1 MKQYVC
7 IKEYVTSEG
16 DVAFKKGKI
25 YDLASNGMLY
35 SELVGVKY
43 FLTEQFKK
51 VNFKRHKPV
60 KSFGGK
66 GLFDPHLSTSNA
78 YGIWTGRTITK
89 DVVDRINST
98 YNIVTTNPTNNGVWV
113 DEFTKFT
120 EKEST
125 LKVDGKEVM
134 RIDANGNI
142 VDSVV
147 ESVVKKFQDRSR
159 VGIEKY
165 GTTLAENN
173 SLTTL
178 QWIDEA
184 QAEAMDFCLYLE
196 RLKKQF

>member
-7 IKEYVTSEG
+7 IKDYVTAEG
-16 DVAFKKGKI
+16 EVAFKEGKI
-25 YDLASNGMLY
+25 YDLTSNGMLY
-35 SELVGVKY
+35 SELSGVKY
-43 FLTEQFKK
+43 YLTEQFKK
-51 VNFKRHKPV
+51 VNFKKHKPM
-60 KSFGGK
+60 KSFGGW
-66 GLFDPHLSTSNA
+66 GLFDASDCMP
-78 YGIWTGRTITK
+78 K
-89 DVVDRINST
+89 DNRVWNGKKFTPTVVDRINWT
-98 YNIVTTNPTNNGVWV
+98 ANG
-113 DEFTKFT
+113 T
-120 EKEST
+120 
-125 LKVDGKEVM
+125 EVM

-147 ESVVKKFQDRSR
+147 ESVVKKFKDRSR

-165 GTTLAENN
+165 GTTLAGND

>member
-7 IKEYVTSEG
+7 IKDYVTSEG
-16 DVAFKKGKI
+16 QVAFKKGKI
-25 YDLASNGMLY
+25 YDLTSNGMLY
-35 SELVGVKY
+35 SELVDVKY
-43 FLTEQFKK
+43 YLTEQFKK
-51 VNFKRHKPV
+51 INFKKHKPV

-66 GLFDPHLSTSNA
+66 GLFDSSNCLPKDNA
-78 YGIWTGRTITK
+78 VWKGMTITPL
-89 DVVDRINST
+89 VVDRINWTS
-98 YNIVTTNPTNNGVWV
+98 NG
-113 DEFTKFT
+113 T
-120 EKEST
+120 EM
-125 LKVDGKEVM
+125 LRV
-134 RIDANGNI
+134 DANGNI

-147 ESVVKKFQDRSR
+147 ESVVKKFKDRSR

-165 GTTLAENN
+165 GTTLAGND

>member
-7 IKEYVTSEG
+7 IKDYVTSEG
-16 DVAFKKGKI
+16 QVAFKKGKI
-25 YDLASNGMLY
+25 YDLTSNGMLY
-35 SELVGVKY
+35 SELIGVKY
-43 FLTEQFKK
+43 YLTEQFKK
-51 VNFKRHKPV
+51 VNFKKHKPT

-66 GLFDPHLSTSNA
+66 GLFDSSNCLPKDNA
-78 YGIWTGRTITK
+78 VWKGMTITPL
-89 DVVDRINST
+89 VVDRINWT
-98 YNIVTTNPTNNGVWV
+98 ANG
-113 DEFTKFT
+113 T
-120 EKEST
+120 
-125 LKVDGKEVM
+125 EVM

-147 ESVVKKFQDRSR
+147 ESVVKKFKDRSR

-165 GTTLAENN
+165 GTTLAGND

>member
-7 IKEYVTSEG
+7 IKDYVTSEG
-16 DVAFKKGKI
+16 QVAFKKGKI
-25 YDLASNGMLY
+25 YELTPNGMLY
-35 SELVGVKY
+35 SELIGVKY
-43 FLTEQFKK
+43 YLTEQFKK
-51 VNFKRHKPV
+51 GNFKKHKPI

-66 GLFDPHLSTSNA
+66 GLFDSSDCIPTSNRLYIA
-78 YGIWTGRTITK
+78 SQVNSRVNGTWTG
-89 DVVDRINST
+89 NST
-98 YNIVTTNPTNNGVWV
+98 I
-113 DEFTKFT
+113 
-120 EKEST
+120 
-125 LKVDGKEVM
+125 LKAEGKEVM

-165 GTTLAENN
+165 GTTLAGND